1 MNGVVKRFEE
11 LSPIIFKYVHR
22 ADSGDLADVDMSFSQ
37 VITLG
42 LISDKK
48 NPKMTDL
55 ASDLGVTLSNV
66 TGIIGRL
73 ASSGH
78 VRRREDHSDRRIVR
92 VVLTPKG
99 ASVAKKVSDSRKKCL
114 EKIFCKL
121 SASDRSAIIKLL
133 EKLVEQIQKE
143 GV

>member
-1 MNGVVKRFEE
+1 MNDVVKRFEE
-11 LSPIIFKYVHR
+11 LTPVIFKYVHR
-22 ADSGDLADVDMSFSQ
+22 ADSGDLVDVNLSFSQ

-42 LISDKK
+42 LISEKK

-55 ASDLGVTLSNV
+55 ASELGVTMGNV

-78 VRRREDHSDRRIVR
+78 VIRRQDHSDRRIVR
-92 VVLTPKG
+92 VVLTAKG

-114 EKIFCKL
+114 EKIFCKM
-121 SASDRSAIIKLL
+121 SAPDRSAIIKLL

>member
-1 MNGVVKRFEE
+1 VNGVVKRFEE
-11 LSPIIFKYVHR
+11 LAPVIFKYVHK
-22 ADSGDLADVDMSFSQ
+22 ADSGDLVDVDLSFSQ

-55 ASDLGVTLSNV
+55 ASDLGVTLGNV

-73 ASSGH
+73 AASGH
-78 VRRREDHSDRRIVR
+78 VKRREDRSDRRIVR

-99 ASVAKKVSDSRKKCL
+99 ISVAKKVSDSRKKCL

-121 SASDRSAIIKLL
+121 SVPDRSAIIKLL
-133 EKLVEQIQKE
+133 EKLVEQIKKE
-143 GV
+143 GA